1 MPDFAGH
8 GANLTRPL
16 CAQSR
21 ACQPNSCRAHLFVR
35 PEAFTYWL
43 GISAGIALFWNW
55 QKEQARTCQM
65 FTRVPRYFARD
76 SADLAALSE
85 LTVSTAERNAH
96 DISQGSLCSDG
107 MVSGAAVRL
116 RGFWRIVAGR
126 RGVIGHG

>member
-1 MPDFAGH
+1 M
-8 GANLTRPL
+8 
-16 CAQSR
+16 
-21 ACQPNSCRAHLFVR
+21 
-35 PEAFTYWL
+35 Y
-43 GISAGIALFWNW
+43 
-55 QKEQARTCQM
+55 RTILELVKGTGSYLST
-65 FTRVPRYFARD
+65 FTRVPQYLARD